1 MMSPKTWAV
10 AADMFSASVKVPA
23 CGEPV
28 SATGLPGVP
37 VTGVGVGK
45 GTTSGRSLATLAGVN
60 SEVVTP
66 AGVGTA
72 TGGSTV
78 ASAGVLTGLTCAT
91 GDVLA
96 GVFFADADADAD
108 ATLTDCDAEGIAAIA
123 GLVAASAVAVSVTDV
138 TELAEDA
145 TAIWACSEYAAGASD
160 VPSDPTAQEAEPFP
174 PGQRPVNLAAWPCG
188 EAASVTDTPDAEPF
202 WTDTCTV
209 KDAAWPRLIPDCDAC
224 TLTHNSACEADGEA
238 DEPAD
243 RASHWE
249 LAAASAIPGR
259 PATRPH
265 AAEPAPMRH
274 AASTR
279 AVRRRIRTIL
289 FPSLHGYSCAYS
301 PASASTSLTYQP
313 AWL

>member
-1 MMSPKTWAV
+1 LVAASVRANATMMSPKTWAV

-37 VTGVGVGK
+37 VTGVGVGT

-96 GVFFADADADAD
+96 DVFFADADADADAD

-123 GLVAASAVAVSVTDV
+123 GLVAASAVAVSVTEV
-138 TELAEDA
+138 TEVAEDA
-145 TAIWACSEYAAGASD
+145 TAI
-160 VPSDPTAQEAEPFP
+160 
-174 PGQRPVNLAAWPCG
+174 
-188 EAASVTDTPDAEPF
+188 
-202 WTDTCTV
+202 
-209 KDAAWPRLIPDCDAC
+209 
-224 TLTHNSACEADGEA
+224 
-238 DEPAD
+238 
-243 RASHWE
+243 
-249 LAAASAIPGR
+249 
-259 PATRPH
+259 
-265 AAEPAPMRH
+265 
-274 AASTR
+274 
-279 AVRRRIRTIL
+279 
-289 FPSLHGYSCAYS
+289 
-301 PASASTSLTYQP
+301 
-313 AWL
+313 